1 MHTDNRKNDIL
12 VLSEGPAH
20 GLDDCA
26 ITAEDTVIS
35 LNPKKFFIWIY
46 TALQPTVFW
55 MLIV

>member
-35 LNPKKFFIWIY
+35 LNPKKFFI
-46 TALQPTVFW
+46 
-55 MLIV
+55 

>member
-20 GLDDCA
+20 RLDDCT

-35 LNPKKFFIWIY
+35 LNPKKSFFFESR
-46 TALQPTVFW
+46 LHCSQQFFEC
-55 MLIV
+55 